1 MVKIMSTCDGRA
13 AGEPAQLAPPA
24 TKDSAFSRVRLKT
37 TREWPHF
44 CRLAAMRLP
53 IIPRPMKP
61 IFIFS
66 PVSFFREPCSRRRE
80 EADLLPRSR
89 PLSASLRR
97 RLRILSREFG
107 DSFDLF
113 KVRVRQTN
121 RRRGDHVVH
130 LLRLACA
137 NDRSRNGRVAQRPGN
152 SDCTGETVVA

>member
-1 MVKIMSTCDGRA
+1 MVKIMSTCNGRS
-13 AGEPAQLAPPA
+13 AGESAQLAPPA
-24 TKDSAFSRVRLKT
+24 IKDSAFSRVRLKT

-44 CRLAAMRLP
+44 CRFAAMRLP
-53 IIPRPMKP
+53 IMPNPIKP
-61 IFIFS
+61 IFIFA

-97 RLRILSREFG
+97 RLRILCREFG

-121 RRRGDHVVH
+121 RRRGDNVVH
-130 LLRLACA
+130 LLRLARA
-137 NDRSRNGRVAQRPGN
+137 NDRSGHGGV
-152 SDCTGETVVA
+152 